1 MKKVVKFGGSSL
13 ASAEQFKKVGD
24 IIRADEGRRYV
35 VPSAPG
41 KRNSADT
48 KVTDM
53 LYDCYRTAVAGR
65 DFKKKLQNIKARY
78 QEIIDGLNLS
88 LDLSPEFEKIAEN
101 FAAAAGEDYA
111 ASRGEYLNGIVMANY
126 LGYTYIDSAEVI
138 CFDENGNFLA
148 DKTDEVLSKAKIEH
162 DTGHITADVL
172 QTKDV
177 NGNVFHEWYN
187 QDILEPYF
195 PKDICSHI
203 DEENLKYGYPLYA
216 SQSMW
221 YYNTKAFPDGQPIHS
236 WWEIIEKNEDG
247 TQKYRLFT
255 KEIGQESAYLSL
267 FASFINN
274 ADEMAQSY
282 KDTYG
287 KVLEYTY
294 DASDFNFEVP
304 EKNAGVEYLWRFS
317 QAEMTFIGDGDELVL
332 AVHNSTA
339 DEPALCLASAGKIG
353 NRDESG
359 YNIAW
364 CLNLEPYTAL
374 LNLESLFIAKGTN
387 SPAGAR
393 LFVRYI
399 TGGADG
405 QSEGMKPFKKEG
417 NWPVRDDVEDKKNPA
432 KLSELGARAND
443 LSAIYYI
450 YPDVQDM
457 WTYWLSKNPKMK

>member
-1 MKKVVKFGGSSL
+1 MKMKKFFALLLSLSMVLSL
-13 ASAEQFKKVGD
+13 AACGSKGNSNDSQTDGETASDLHLGYDLNTGENHYGPYYDKWSDKTDEELFEEALKEDTTINVYATSSKMMKVE
-24 IIRADEGRRYV
+24 EGFEAAY
-35 VPSAPG
+35 PG
-41 KRNSADT
+41 
-48 KVTDM
+48 
-53 LYDCYRTAVAGR
+53 
-65 DFKKKLQNIKARY
+65 
-78 QEIIDGLNLS
+78 
-88 LDLSPEFEKIAEN
+88 LDLVVS
-101 FAAAAGEDYA
+101 D
-111 ASRGEYLNGIVMANY
+111 L
-126 LGYTYIDSAEVI
+126 
-138 CFDENGNFLA
+138 
-148 DKTDEVLSKAKIEH
+148 KTDEVLSKAKIEH
-162 DTGHITADVL
+162 DTGNITADVL

-187 QDILEPYF
+187 QDILEPYY

-203 DEENLKYGYPLYA
+203 DEGYLKYGYPLYA

-287 KVLEYTY
+287 KDLEYTY
-294 DASDFNFEVP
+294 DASSFDFEVP
-304 EKNAGVEYLWRFS
+304 ENNAGVEYLWRFS
-317 QAEMTFIGDGDELVL
+317 QAKMTFISDGDELVL

-339 DEPALCLASAGKIG
+339 EDPALCLASAGKIG

-359 YNIAW
+359 YDIAW

-374 LNLESLFIAKGTN
+374 LNLECLFIAKGTN

-393 LFVRYI
+393 LFIRYV

-405 QSEGMKPFKKEG
+405 KSEGMKPFKKEG

-432 KLSELGARAND
+432 QLTELGARAND
-443 LSAIYYI
+443 LSAIYDI
-450 YPDVQDM
+450 YLDVQEM
-457 WTYWLSKNPKMK
+457 WTYWLSQNLKMK

>member
-1 MKKVVKFGGSSL
+1 MKMKKFFALLLSLSMVLSL
-13 ASAEQFKKVGD
+13 AACGSKGNSNDSQTDGETASDLHLGYDINTGENHYGPYYDEWSDKTDEELYEEALKEDTTINVYATSSKMLKVE
-24 IIRADEGRRYV
+24 EGFEAAY
-35 VPSAPG
+35 PG
-41 KRNSADT
+41 
-48 KVTDM
+48 
-53 LYDCYRTAVAGR
+53 
-65 DFKKKLQNIKARY
+65 
-78 QEIIDGLNLS
+78 
-88 LDLSPEFEKIAEN
+88 LDL
-101 FAAAAGEDYA
+101 
-111 ASRGEYLNGIVMANY
+111 
-126 LGYTYIDSAEVI
+126 VI
-138 CFDENGNFLA
+138 SDL
-148 DKTDEVLSKAKIEH
+148 KTDEVLSKAKIEH
-162 DTGHITADVL
+162 DTGNITADVL

-187 QDILEPYF
+187 QDILEPYY

-203 DEENLKYGYPLYA
+203 DEGNLKYGYPLYA

-287 KVLEYTY
+287 KDLEYTY
-294 DASDFNFEVP
+294 DASSFDFDVP
-304 EKNAGVEYLWRFS
+304 ENNAGVEYLWRFS
-317 QAEMTFIGDGDELVL
+317 QAKMTFIGDGDELVL

-339 DEPALCLASAGKIG
+339 EDPALCLASAGKIG

-359 YNIAW
+359 YDIAW

-374 LNLESLFIAKGTN
+374 LNLECLFIAKGTN

-393 LFVRYI
+393 LFIRYV

-405 QSEGMKPFKKEG
+405 KSEGMKPFKKEG
-417 NWPVRDDVEDKKNPA
+417 NWPIRDDVEDKKNPA
-432 KLSELGARAND
+432 KLTELGARAND
-443 LSAIYYI
+443 LSAIYDI
-450 YPDVQDM
+450 YLDVQEM
-457 WTYWLSKNPKMK
+457 WTYWLSQNLKMK

>member
-1 MKKVVKFGGSSL
+1 MKMKKFFALLLSLSMVLSL
-13 ASAEQFKKVGD
+13 AACGSKGNSNDSQTDGETASDLHLGYDINTGENHYGPYYDEWSDKTDEELFEEALKEDTTINVYATSSKMMKVE
-24 IIRADEGRRYV
+24 EGFEAAY
-35 VPSAPG
+35 PG
-41 KRNSADT
+41 
-48 KVTDM
+48 
-53 LYDCYRTAVAGR
+53 
-65 DFKKKLQNIKARY
+65 
-78 QEIIDGLNLS
+78 
-88 LDLSPEFEKIAEN
+88 LDLVVS
-101 FAAAAGEDYA
+101 D
-111 ASRGEYLNGIVMANY
+111 L
-126 LGYTYIDSAEVI
+126 
-138 CFDENGNFLA
+138 
-148 DKTDEVLSKAKIEH
+148 KTDEVLSKAKIEH
-162 DTGHITADVL
+162 DTGNITADVL

-203 DEENLKYGYPLYA
+203 DEGYLKYGYPLYA

-287 KVLEYTY
+287 KDLEYTY
-294 DASDFNFEVP
+294 DASSFDFEVP
-304 EKNAGVEYLWRFS
+304 ENNAGVEYLWRFS
-317 QAEMTFIGDGDELVL
+317 QAKMTFISDGDELVL

-339 DEPALCLASAGKIG
+339 EDPALCLASAGKIG

-359 YNIAW
+359 YDIAW

-374 LNLESLFIAKGTN
+374 LNLECLFIAKGTN

-393 LFVRYI
+393 LFIRYV

-405 QSEGMKPFKKEG
+405 KSEGMKPFKKEG
-417 NWPVRDDVEDKKNPA
+417 NWPIRDDVEDKKNPA
-432 KLSELGARAND
+432 ELTELGARAND
-443 LSAIYYI
+443 LSAIYDI
-450 YPDVQDM
+450 YLDVQEM
-457 WTYWLSKNPKMK
+457 WTYWLSQNLKMK

>member
-1 MKKVVKFGGSSL
+1 MKMKKFFALLLSLSMVLSL
-13 ASAEQFKKVGD
+13 AACGSKGNSNDSQTDGETASDLHLGYDINTGENHYGPYYDEWSDKTDEELYEEALKEDTTINVYATSSKMMKVE
-24 IIRADEGRRYV
+24 EGFEAAY
-35 VPSAPG
+35 PG
-41 KRNSADT
+41 
-48 KVTDM
+48 
-53 LYDCYRTAVAGR
+53 
-65 DFKKKLQNIKARY
+65 
-78 QEIIDGLNLS
+78 
-88 LDLSPEFEKIAEN
+88 LDLVVS
-101 FAAAAGEDYA
+101 D
-111 ASRGEYLNGIVMANY
+111 L
-126 LGYTYIDSAEVI
+126 
-138 CFDENGNFLA
+138 
-148 DKTDEVLSKAKIEH
+148 KTDEVLSKAKIEH
-162 DTGHITADVL
+162 DTGNITADVL

-187 QDILEPYF
+187 QDILEPYY

-203 DEENLKYGYPLYA
+203 DEGYLKYGYPLYA

-221 YYNTKAFPDGQPIHS
+221 YYNTKAFPDGQPIHR

-287 KVLEYTY
+287 KDLEYTY
-294 DASDFNFEVP
+294 DASSFDFEVP
-304 EKNAGVEYLWRFS
+304 ENNAGVEYLWRFS
-317 QAEMTFIGDGDELVL
+317 QAKMTFISDGDELVL

-339 DEPALCLASAGKIG
+339 EDPALCLASAGKIG

-359 YNIAW
+359 YDIAW

-374 LNLESLFIAKGTN
+374 LNLECLFIAKGTN

-393 LFVRYI
+393 LFIRYV

-405 QSEGMKPFKKEG
+405 KSEGMKPFKKEG
-417 NWPVRDDVEDKKNPA
+417 NWPIRDDVEDKKNPA
-432 KLSELGARAND
+432 ELTELGARAND
-443 LSAIYYI
+443 LSAIYDI
-450 YPDVQDM
+450 YLDVQEM
-457 WTYWLSKNPKMK
+457 WTYWLSQNLKMK

>member
-1 MKKVVKFGGSSL
+1 MKMKKFFALLLSLSMVLSL
-13 ASAEQFKKVGD
+13 AACGSKGNSNDSQTDGETASDLHLGYDINTGENHYGPYYDEWSDKTDEELFEEALKEDTTINVYATSSKMMKVE
-24 IIRADEGRRYV
+24 EGFEAAY
-35 VPSAPG
+35 PG
-41 KRNSADT
+41 
-48 KVTDM
+48 
-53 LYDCYRTAVAGR
+53 
-65 DFKKKLQNIKARY
+65 
-78 QEIIDGLNLS
+78 
-88 LDLSPEFEKIAEN
+88 LDLVVS
-101 FAAAAGEDYA
+101 D
-111 ASRGEYLNGIVMANY
+111 L
-126 LGYTYIDSAEVI
+126 
-138 CFDENGNFLA
+138 
-148 DKTDEVLSKAKIEH
+148 KTDEVLSKAKIEH
-162 DTGHITADVL
+162 DTGNITADVL

-187 QDILEPYF
+187 QDILEPYY

-203 DEENLKYGYPLYA
+203 DEGYLKYGYPLYA

-287 KVLEYTY
+287 KDLEYTY
-294 DASDFNFEVP
+294 DASSFDFEVP
-304 EKNAGVEYLWRFS
+304 ENNAGVEYLWRFS
-317 QAEMTFIGDGDELVL
+317 QAKMTFISDGDELVL

-339 DEPALCLASAGKIG
+339 EDPALCLASAGKIG

-359 YNIAW
+359 YDIAW

-374 LNLESLFIAKGTN
+374 LNLECLFIAKGTN

-393 LFVRYI
+393 LFIRYV

-405 QSEGMKPFKKEG
+405 KSEGMKPFKKEG
-417 NWPVRDDVEDKKNPA
+417 NWPIRDDVEDKKNPA
-432 KLSELGARAND
+432 ELTELGARAND
-443 LSAIYYI
+443 LSAIYDI
-450 YPDVQDM
+450 YLDVQEM
-457 WTYWLSKNPKMK
+457 WTYWLSQNRKMK

>member
-1 MKKVVKFGGSSL
+1 MKMKKFFALLLSLSMVLSL
-13 ASAEQFKKVGD
+13 AACGSKGNSNDSQTDGETASDLHLGYDINTGENHYGPYYDEWSDKTDEELFEEALKEDTTINVYATSSKMMKVE
-24 IIRADEGRRYV
+24 EGFEAAY
-35 VPSAPG
+35 SG
-41 KRNSADT
+41 
-48 KVTDM
+48 
-53 LYDCYRTAVAGR
+53 
-65 DFKKKLQNIKARY
+65 
-78 QEIIDGLNLS
+78 
-88 LDLSPEFEKIAEN
+88 LDLVVS
-101 FAAAAGEDYA
+101 D
-111 ASRGEYLNGIVMANY
+111 L
-126 LGYTYIDSAEVI
+126 
-138 CFDENGNFLA
+138 
-148 DKTDEVLSKAKIEH
+148 KTDEVLSKAKIEH
-162 DTGHITADVL
+162 DTGNITADVL

-187 QDILEPYF
+187 QDILEPYY

-203 DEENLKYGYPLYA
+203 DEGYLKYGYPLYA

-287 KVLEYTY
+287 KDLEYTY
-294 DASDFNFEVP
+294 DASSFDFEVP
-304 EKNAGVEYLWRFS
+304 ENNAGVEYLWRFS
-317 QAEMTFIGDGDELVL
+317 QAKMTFISDGDELVL

-339 DEPALCLASAGKIG
+339 EDPALCLASAGKIG

-359 YNIAW
+359 YDIAW

-374 LNLESLFIAKGTN
+374 LNLECLFIAKGTN

-393 LFVRYI
+393 LFVRYV

-417 NWPVRDDVEDKKNPA
+417 NWPIRDDVEDKKNPA
-432 KLSELGARAND
+432 ELTELGARAND
-443 LSAIYYI
+443 LSAIYDI
-450 YPDVQDM
+450 YLDVQEM
-457 WTYWLSKNPKMK
+457 WTYWLSQNLKMK

>member
-1 MKKVVKFGGSSL
+1 MKMKKFFALLLSLSMVLSL
-13 ASAEQFKKVGD
+13 AACGSKGNSNDSQTDGETASDLHLGYDINTGENHYGPYYDEWSDKTDEELFEEALKEDTTINVYATSSKMMKVE
-24 IIRADEGRRYV
+24 EGFEAAY
-35 VPSAPG
+35 PG
-41 KRNSADT
+41 
-48 KVTDM
+48 
-53 LYDCYRTAVAGR
+53 
-65 DFKKKLQNIKARY
+65 
-78 QEIIDGLNLS
+78 
-88 LDLSPEFEKIAEN
+88 LDLVVS
-101 FAAAAGEDYA
+101 D
-111 ASRGEYLNGIVMANY
+111 L
-126 LGYTYIDSAEVI
+126 
-138 CFDENGNFLA
+138 
-148 DKTDEVLSKAKIEH
+148 KTDEVLSKAKIEH
-162 DTGHITADVL
+162 DTGNITADVL

-187 QDILEPYF
+187 QDILEPYY

-203 DEENLKYGYPLYA
+203 DEGYLKYGYPLYA

-287 KVLEYTY
+287 KDLEYTY
-294 DASDFNFEVP
+294 DASSFDFEVP
-304 EKNAGVEYLWRFS
+304 ENNAGVEYLWRFS
-317 QAEMTFIGDGDELVL
+317 QAKMTFISDGDELVL

-339 DEPALCLASAGKIG
+339 EDPALCLASAGKIG

-359 YNIAW
+359 YDIAW

-374 LNLESLFIAKGTN
+374 LNLECLFIAKGTN

-393 LFVRYI
+393 LFIRYV

-417 NWPVRDDVEDKKNPA
+417 NWPIRDDVEDKKNPA
-432 KLSELGARAND
+432 KLTELGARAND
-443 LSAIYYI
+443 LSAIYDI
-450 YPDVQDM
+450 YLDVQEM
-457 WTYWLSKNPKMK
+457 WTYWLSQNLKMK

>member
-1 MKKVVKFGGSSL
+1 MKMKKFFALLLSLSMVLSL
-13 ASAEQFKKVGD
+13 AACGSKGNSNDSQTDGETASDLHLGYDINTGENHYGPYYDEWSDKTDEELFEEALKEDTTINVYATSSKMMKVE
-24 IIRADEGRRYV
+24 EGFEAAY
-35 VPSAPG
+35 PG
-41 KRNSADT
+41 
-48 KVTDM
+48 
-53 LYDCYRTAVAGR
+53 
-65 DFKKKLQNIKARY
+65 
-78 QEIIDGLNLS
+78 
-88 LDLSPEFEKIAEN
+88 LDLVVS
-101 FAAAAGEDYA
+101 D
-111 ASRGEYLNGIVMANY
+111 L
-126 LGYTYIDSAEVI
+126 
-138 CFDENGNFLA
+138 
-148 DKTDEVLSKAKIEH
+148 KTDEVLSKAKIEH
-162 DTGHITADVL
+162 DTGNITADVL

-187 QDILEPYF
+187 QDILEPYY

-203 DEENLKYGYPLYA
+203 DEGYLKYGYPLYA

-287 KVLEYTY
+287 KDLEYTY
-294 DASDFNFEVP
+294 DASSFDFEVP
-304 EKNAGVEYLWRFS
+304 ENNAGVEYLWRFS
-317 QAEMTFIGDGDELVL
+317 QAKMTFISDGDELVL

-339 DEPALCLASAGKIG
+339 EDPALCLASAGKIG

-359 YNIAW
+359 YDIAW

-374 LNLESLFIAKGTN
+374 LNLECLFIAKGTN

-393 LFVRYI
+393 LFIRYV

-405 QSEGMKPFKKEG
+405 KSEGMKPFKKEG

-443 LSAIYYI
+443 LSAIYAI

>member
-1 MKKVVKFGGSSL
+1 MKMKKFFALLLSLSMVLSL
-13 ASAEQFKKVGD
+13 AACGSKGNSNDSQTDGETASDLHLGYDINTGENHYGPYYDEWSDKTDEELFEEALKEDTTINVYATSSKMMKVE
-24 IIRADEGRRYV
+24 EGFEAAY
-35 VPSAPG
+35 PG
-41 KRNSADT
+41 
-48 KVTDM
+48 
-53 LYDCYRTAVAGR
+53 
-65 DFKKKLQNIKARY
+65 
-78 QEIIDGLNLS
+78 
-88 LDLSPEFEKIAEN
+88 LDLVVS
-101 FAAAAGEDYA
+101 D
-111 ASRGEYLNGIVMANY
+111 L
-126 LGYTYIDSAEVI
+126 
-138 CFDENGNFLA
+138 
-148 DKTDEVLSKAKIEH
+148 KTDEVLSKAKIEH
-162 DTGHITADVL
+162 DTGNITADVL
-172 QTKDV
+172 HTKDV

-187 QDILEPYF
+187 QDILEPYY

-203 DEENLKYGYPLYA
+203 DEGYLKYGYPLYA

-236 WWEIIEKNEDG
+236 WWEIIEKKDDG
-247 TQKYRLFT
+247 TQKYHLFT

-287 KVLEYTY
+287 KDLEYTY

-304 EKNAGVEYLWRFS
+304 ENNAGVEYLWRFS
-317 QAEMTFIGDGDELVL
+317 QAKMTFISDGDELVL

-339 DEPALCLASAGKIG
+339 EDPALCLASAGKIG

-359 YNIAW
+359 YDIAW

-374 LNLESLFIAKGTN
+374 LNLECLFIAKGTN

-393 LFVRYI
+393 LFIRYV

-405 QSEGMKPFKKEG
+405 KSEGMKPFKKEG

-432 KLSELGARAND
+432 QLTELGARAND
-443 LSAIYYI
+443 LSAIYDI
-450 YPDVQDM
+450 YLDVQEM
-457 WTYWLSKNPKMK
+457 WTYWLSQNLKMK

>member
-1 MKKVVKFGGSSL
+1 MKMKKFFALLLSLSMVLSL
-13 ASAEQFKKVGD
+13 AACGSKGNSNDSQTDGETASDLHLGYDINTGENHYGPYYDEWSDKTDEELYEEALKEDTTINVYATSSKMMKVE
-24 IIRADEGRRYV
+24 EGFEAAY
-35 VPSAPG
+35 PG
-41 KRNSADT
+41 
-48 KVTDM
+48 
-53 LYDCYRTAVAGR
+53 
-65 DFKKKLQNIKARY
+65 
-78 QEIIDGLNLS
+78 
-88 LDLSPEFEKIAEN
+88 LDLVVS
-101 FAAAAGEDYA
+101 D
-111 ASRGEYLNGIVMANY
+111 L
-126 LGYTYIDSAEVI
+126 
-138 CFDENGNFLA
+138 
-148 DKTDEVLSKAKIEH
+148 KTDEVLSKAKIEH
-162 DTGHITADVL
+162 DTGNITADVL

-187 QDILEPYF
+187 QDILEPYY

-203 DEENLKYGYPLYA
+203 DEGYLKYGYPLYA

-287 KVLEYTY
+287 KDLEYTY
-294 DASDFNFEVP
+294 DASSFDFDVP
-304 EKNAGVEYLWRFS
+304 ENNAGVEYLWRFS
-317 QAEMTFIGDGDELVL
+317 QAKMTFIGDGDELVL

-339 DEPALCLASAGKIG
+339 EDPALCLASAGKIG

-359 YNIAW
+359 YDIAW

-374 LNLESLFIAKGTN
+374 LNLECLFIAKGTN

-393 LFVRYI
+393 LFIRYV

-405 QSEGMKPFKKEG
+405 KSEGMKPFKKEG
-417 NWPVRDDVEDKKNPA
+417 NWPIRDDVEDKKNPA
-432 KLSELGARAND
+432 ELTELGARAND
-443 LSAIYYI
+443 LSAIYDI
-450 YPDVQDM
+450 YLDVQEM
-457 WTYWLSKNPKMK
+457 WTYWLSQNLKMK

>member
-1 MKKVVKFGGSSL
+1 MKMKKFFALLLSLSMVLSL
-13 ASAEQFKKVGD
+13 AACGSKGNSNDSQTDGETASDLHLGYDINTGENHYGPYYDEWSDKTDEELFEEALKEDTTINVYATSSKMMKVE
-24 IIRADEGRRYV
+24 EGFEAAY
-35 VPSAPG
+35 PG
-41 KRNSADT
+41 
-48 KVTDM
+48 
-53 LYDCYRTAVAGR
+53 
-65 DFKKKLQNIKARY
+65 
-78 QEIIDGLNLS
+78 
-88 LDLSPEFEKIAEN
+88 LDLVVS
-101 FAAAAGEDYA
+101 D
-111 ASRGEYLNGIVMANY
+111 L
-126 LGYTYIDSAEVI
+126 
-138 CFDENGNFLA
+138 
-148 DKTDEVLSKAKIEH
+148 KTDEVLSKAKIEH
-162 DTGHITADVL
+162 DTGNITADVL

-187 QDILEPYF
+187 QDILEPYY

-203 DEENLKYGYPLYA
+203 DEGYLKYGYPLYA
-216 SQSMW
+216 SHSMW

-287 KVLEYTY
+287 KDLEYTY
-294 DASDFNFEVP
+294 DASSFDFEVP
-304 EKNAGVEYLWRFS
+304 ENNAGVEYLWRFS
-317 QAEMTFIGDGDELVL
+317 QAKMTFISDGDELVL

-339 DEPALCLASAGKIG
+339 EDPALCLASAGKIG

-359 YNIAW
+359 YDIAW

-374 LNLESLFIAKGTN
+374 LNLECLFIAKGTN

-393 LFVRYI
+393 LFIRYV

-405 QSEGMKPFKKEG
+405 KSEGMKPFKKEG
-417 NWPVRDDVEDKKNPA
+417 NWPIRDDVEDKKNPA
-432 KLSELGARAND
+432 ELTELGTRAND
-443 LSAIYYI
+443 LSAIYDI
-450 YPDVQDM
+450 YLDVQEM
-457 WTYWLSKNPKMK
+457 WTYWLSQNLKMK

>member
-1 MKKVVKFGGSSL
+1 MKMKKFFALLLSLSMVLSL
-13 ASAEQFKKVGD
+13 AACGSKGNSNDSQTDGETASDLHLGYDINTGENHYGPYYDEWSDKTDEELFEEALKEDTTINVYATSSKMMKVE
-24 IIRADEGRRYV
+24 EGFEAAY
-35 VPSAPG
+35 PG
-41 KRNSADT
+41 
-48 KVTDM
+48 
-53 LYDCYRTAVAGR
+53 
-65 DFKKKLQNIKARY
+65 
-78 QEIIDGLNLS
+78 
-88 LDLSPEFEKIAEN
+88 LDLVVS
-101 FAAAAGEDYA
+101 D
-111 ASRGEYLNGIVMANY
+111 L
-126 LGYTYIDSAEVI
+126 
-138 CFDENGNFLA
+138 
-148 DKTDEVLSKAKIEH
+148 KTDEVLSKAKIEH
-162 DTGHITADVL
+162 DTGNITADVL

-187 QDILEPYF
+187 QDILEPYY

-203 DEENLKYGYPLYA
+203 DEGYLKYGYPLYA

-287 KVLEYTY
+287 KDLEYTY
-294 DASDFNFEVP
+294 DASSFDFEVP
-304 EKNAGVEYLWRFS
+304 ENNAGVEYLWRFS
-317 QAEMTFIGDGDELVL
+317 QAKMTFISDGDELVL

-339 DEPALCLASAGKIG
+339 EDPALCLASAGKIG
-353 NRDESG
+353 NRDKSG
-359 YNIAW
+359 YDIAW

-374 LNLESLFIAKGTN
+374 LNLECLFIAKGTN

-393 LFVRYI
+393 LFIRYV

-405 QSEGMKPFKKEG
+405 KSEGMKPFKKEG
-417 NWPVRDDVEDKKNPA
+417 NWPIRDDVEDKKNPA
-432 KLSELGARAND
+432 ELTELGARAND
-443 LSAIYYI
+443 LSAIYDI
-450 YPDVQDM
+450 YLDVQEM
-457 WTYWLSKNPKMK
+457 WTYWLSQNLKMK

>member
-1 MKKVVKFGGSSL
+1 MKMKKFFALLLSLSMVLSL
-13 ASAEQFKKVGD
+13 AACGSKGNSNDSQTDGETASDLHLGYDINTGENHYGPYYDEWSDKTDEELFEEALKEDTTINVYATSSKMMKVE
-24 IIRADEGRRYV
+24 EGFEAAY
-35 VPSAPG
+35 PG
-41 KRNSADT
+41 
-48 KVTDM
+48 
-53 LYDCYRTAVAGR
+53 
-65 DFKKKLQNIKARY
+65 
-78 QEIIDGLNLS
+78 
-88 LDLSPEFEKIAEN
+88 LDLVVS
-101 FAAAAGEDYA
+101 D
-111 ASRGEYLNGIVMANY
+111 L
-126 LGYTYIDSAEVI
+126 
-138 CFDENGNFLA
+138 
-148 DKTDEVLSKAKIEH
+148 KTDEVLSKAKIEH
-162 DTGHITADVL
+162 DTGNITADVL

-187 QDILEPYF
+187 QDILEPYY

-203 DEENLKYGYPLYA
+203 DEGYLKYGYPLYA

-282 KDTYG
+282 KDPYG
-287 KVLEYTY
+287 KDLEYTY
-294 DASDFNFEVP
+294 DASSFDFEVP
-304 EKNAGVEYLWRFS
+304 ENNAGVEYLWRFS
-317 QAEMTFIGDGDELVL
+317 QAKMTFISDGDELVL

-339 DEPALCLASAGKIG
+339 EDPALCLASAGKIG

-359 YNIAW
+359 YDIAW

-374 LNLESLFIAKGTN
+374 LNLECLFIAKGTN

-393 LFVRYI
+393 LFIRYV

-405 QSEGMKPFKKEG
+405 KSEGMKPFKKEG

-432 KLSELGARAND
+432 QLTELGARAND
-443 LSAIYYI
+443 LSAIYDI
-450 YPDVQDM
+450 YLDVQEM
-457 WTYWLSKNPKMK
+457 WTYWLSQNLKMK

>member
-1 MKKVVKFGGSSL
+1 MKMKKFFALLLSLSMVLSL
-13 ASAEQFKKVGD
+13 AACGSKGNSNDSQTDGETASDLHLGYDINTGENHYGPYYDEWSDRTDEELFEEALKEDTTINVYATSSKMMKVE
-24 IIRADEGRRYV
+24 EGFEAAY
-35 VPSAPG
+35 PG
-41 KRNSADT
+41 
-48 KVTDM
+48 
-53 LYDCYRTAVAGR
+53 
-65 DFKKKLQNIKARY
+65 
-78 QEIIDGLNLS
+78 
-88 LDLSPEFEKIAEN
+88 LDLVVS
-101 FAAAAGEDYA
+101 D
-111 ASRGEYLNGIVMANY
+111 L
-126 LGYTYIDSAEVI
+126 
-138 CFDENGNFLA
+138 
-148 DKTDEVLSKAKIEH
+148 KTDEVLSKAKIEH
-162 DTGHITADVL
+162 DTGNITADVL

-187 QDILEPYF
+187 QDILEPYY

-203 DEENLKYGYPLYA
+203 DEGYLKYGYPLYA

-287 KVLEYTY
+287 KDLEYTY
-294 DASDFNFEVP
+294 DASSFDFEVP
-304 EKNAGVEYLWRFS
+304 ENNAGVEYLWRFS
-317 QAEMTFIGDGDELVL
+317 QAKMTFISDGDELVL

-339 DEPALCLASAGKIG
+339 EDPALCLASAGKIG

-359 YNIAW
+359 YDIAW

-374 LNLESLFIAKGTN
+374 LNLECLFIAKGTN

-393 LFVRYI
+393 LFIRYV

-405 QSEGMKPFKKEG
+405 KSEGMKPFKKEG

-432 KLSELGARAND
+432 QLTELGARAND
-443 LSAIYYI
+443 LSAIYDI
-450 YPDVQDM
+450 YLDVQEM
-457 WTYWLSKNPKMK
+457 WTYWLSQNLKMK

>member
-1 MKKVVKFGGSSL
+1 MKMKKFFALLLSLSMVLSL
-13 ASAEQFKKVGD
+13 AACGSKGNSNDSQTDGETASDLHLGYDLNTGENHYGPYYDEWSDKTDEELFEEALKEDTTINVYATSSKMMKVE
-24 IIRADEGRRYV
+24 EGFEAAY
-35 VPSAPG
+35 PG
-41 KRNSADT
+41 
-48 KVTDM
+48 
-53 LYDCYRTAVAGR
+53 
-65 DFKKKLQNIKARY
+65 
-78 QEIIDGLNLS
+78 
-88 LDLSPEFEKIAEN
+88 LDLVVS
-101 FAAAAGEDYA
+101 D
-111 ASRGEYLNGIVMANY
+111 L
-126 LGYTYIDSAEVI
+126 
-138 CFDENGNFLA
+138 
-148 DKTDEVLSKAKIEH
+148 KTDEVLSKAKIEH
-162 DTGHITADVL
+162 DTGNITADVL

-187 QDILEPYF
+187 QDILEPYY

-203 DEENLKYGYPLYA
+203 DEGYLKYGYPLYA

-287 KVLEYTY
+287 KDLEYTY
-294 DASDFNFEVP
+294 DASSFDFEVP
-304 EKNAGVEYLWRFS
+304 ENNAGVEYLWRFS
-317 QAEMTFIGDGDELVL
+317 QAKMTFISDGDELVL

-339 DEPALCLASAGKIG
+339 EDPALCLASAGKIG

-359 YNIAW
+359 YDIAW
-364 CLNLEPYTAL
+364 CLNLEHYTAL
-374 LNLESLFIAKGTN
+374 LNLECLFIAKGTN

-393 LFVRYI
+393 LFIRYV

-405 QSEGMKPFKKEG
+405 KSEGMKPFKKEG

-432 KLSELGARAND
+432 QLTELGARAND
-443 LSAIYYI
+443 LSAIYDI
-450 YPDVQDM
+450 YLDVQEM
-457 WTYWLSKNPKMK
+457 WTYWLSQNLKMK

>member
-1 MKKVVKFGGSSL
+1 MKMKKFFALLLSLSMVLSL
-13 ASAEQFKKVGD
+13 AACGSKGNSNDSQTDGETASDLHLGYDLNTGENHYGPYYDEWSDKTDEELFEEALKEDTTINVYATSSKMMKVE
-24 IIRADEGRRYV
+24 EGFEAAY
-35 VPSAPG
+35 PG
-41 KRNSADT
+41 
-48 KVTDM
+48 
-53 LYDCYRTAVAGR
+53 
-65 DFKKKLQNIKARY
+65 
-78 QEIIDGLNLS
+78 
-88 LDLSPEFEKIAEN
+88 LDLVVS
-101 FAAAAGEDYA
+101 D
-111 ASRGEYLNGIVMANY
+111 L
-126 LGYTYIDSAEVI
+126 
-138 CFDENGNFLA
+138 
-148 DKTDEVLSKAKIEH
+148 KTDEVLSKAKIEH
-162 DTGHITADVL
+162 DTGNITADVL

-187 QDILEPYF
+187 QDILEPYY

-203 DEENLKYGYPLYA
+203 DEGYLKYGYPLYA

-247 TQKYRLFT
+247 TQKYRLFN

-287 KVLEYTY
+287 KDLEYTY
-294 DASDFNFEVP
+294 DASSFDFEVP
-304 EKNAGVEYLWRFS
+304 ENNAGVEYLWRFS
-317 QAEMTFIGDGDELVL
+317 QAKMTFISDGDELVL

-339 DEPALCLASAGKIG
+339 EDPALCLASAGKIG

-359 YNIAW
+359 YDIAW

-374 LNLESLFIAKGTN
+374 LNLECLFIAKGTN

-393 LFVRYI
+393 LFIRYV

-405 QSEGMKPFKKEG
+405 KSEGMKPFKKEG

-432 KLSELGARAND
+432 QLTELGARAND
-443 LSAIYYI
+443 LSAIYDI
-450 YPDVQDM
+450 YLDVQEM
-457 WTYWLSKNPKMK
+457 WTYWLSQNLKMK

>member
-1 MKKVVKFGGSSL
+1 MKMKKFFALLLSLSMVLSL
-13 ASAEQFKKVGD
+13 AACGSKGNSNDSQTDGETASDLHLGYDLNTGENHYGPYYDEWSDKTDEELFEEALKEDTTINVYATSSKMMKVE
-24 IIRADEGRRYV
+24 EGFEAAY
-35 VPSAPG
+35 PG
-41 KRNSADT
+41 
-48 KVTDM
+48 
-53 LYDCYRTAVAGR
+53 
-65 DFKKKLQNIKARY
+65 
-78 QEIIDGLNLS
+78 
-88 LDLSPEFEKIAEN
+88 LDLVVS
-101 FAAAAGEDYA
+101 D
-111 ASRGEYLNGIVMANY
+111 L
-126 LGYTYIDSAEVI
+126 
-138 CFDENGNFLA
+138 
-148 DKTDEVLSKAKIEH
+148 KTDEVLSKAKIEH
-162 DTGHITADVL
+162 DTGNITADVL

-187 QDILEPYF
+187 QDILEPYY

-203 DEENLKYGYPLYA
+203 DEGYLKYGYPLYA

-287 KVLEYTY
+287 KDLEYTY
-294 DASDFNFEVP
+294 DASSFDFEVP
-304 EKNAGVEYLWRFS
+304 ENNAGVEYLWRFS
-317 QAEMTFIGDGDELVL
+317 QAKMTFISDGDELVL

-339 DEPALCLASAGKIG
+339 EDPALCLASAGKIG

-359 YNIAW
+359 YDIAW

-374 LNLESLFIAKGTN
+374 LNLECLFIAKGTN

-393 LFVRYI
+393 LFIRYV

-405 QSEGMKPFKKEG
+405 KSEGMKPFNKEG

-432 KLSELGARAND
+432 QLTELGARAND
-443 LSAIYYI
+443 LSAIYDI
-450 YPDVQDM
+450 YLDVQEM
-457 WTYWLSKNPKMK
+457 WTYWLSQNLKMK

>member
-1 MKKVVKFGGSSL
+1 MKMKKFFALLLSLSMVLSL
-13 ASAEQFKKVGD
+13 AACGSKGNSNDSQTDGETASDLHLGYDINTGENHYGPYYDEWSDKTDEELFEEALKEDTTINVYATSSKMMKVE
-24 IIRADEGRRYV
+24 EGFEAAY
-35 VPSAPG
+35 PG
-41 KRNSADT
+41 
-48 KVTDM
+48 
-53 LYDCYRTAVAGR
+53 
-65 DFKKKLQNIKARY
+65 
-78 QEIIDGLNLS
+78 
-88 LDLSPEFEKIAEN
+88 LDLVVS
-101 FAAAAGEDYA
+101 D
-111 ASRGEYLNGIVMANY
+111 L
-126 LGYTYIDSAEVI
+126 
-138 CFDENGNFLA
+138 
-148 DKTDEVLSKAKIEH
+148 KTDEVLSKAKIEH
-162 DTGHITADVL
+162 DTGNITADVL

-187 QDILEPYF
+187 QDILEPYY

-203 DEENLKYGYPLYA
+203 DEGYLKYGYPLYA

-287 KVLEYTY
+287 KDLEYTY
-294 DASDFNFEVP
+294 DASSFDFEVP
-304 EKNAGVEYLWRFS
+304 ENNAGVEYLWRFS
-317 QAEMTFIGDGDELVL
+317 QAKMTFISDGDELVL

-339 DEPALCLASAGKIG
+339 EDPALCLASAGKIG

-359 YNIAW
+359 YDIAW

-374 LNLESLFIAKGTN
+374 LNLECLFIAKGTN

-393 LFVRYI
+393 LFIRYV

-405 QSEGMKPFKKEG
+405 KSEGMKPFKKEG
-417 NWPVRDDVEDKKNPA
+417 NWPVRVEDKKNPA
-432 KLSELGARAND
+432 QLTELGARAND
-443 LSAIYYI
+443 LSAIYDI
-450 YPDVQDM
+450 YLDVQEM
-457 WTYWLSKNPKMK
+457 WTYWLSQNLKMK

>member
-1 MKKVVKFGGSSL
+1 MKMKKFFALLLSLSMVLSL
-13 ASAEQFKKVGD
+13 AACGSKGNSNDSQTDGETASDLHLGYDLNTGENHYGPYYDEWSDKTDEELFEEALKEDTTINVYATSSKMMKVE
-24 IIRADEGRRYV
+24 EGFEAAY
-35 VPSAPG
+35 PG
-41 KRNSADT
+41 
-48 KVTDM
+48 
-53 LYDCYRTAVAGR
+53 
-65 DFKKKLQNIKARY
+65 
-78 QEIIDGLNLS
+78 
-88 LDLSPEFEKIAEN
+88 LDLVVS
-101 FAAAAGEDYA
+101 D
-111 ASRGEYLNGIVMANY
+111 L
-126 LGYTYIDSAEVI
+126 
-138 CFDENGNFLA
+138 
-148 DKTDEVLSKAKIEH
+148 KTDEVLSKAKIEH
-162 DTGHITADVL
+162 DTGNITADVL

-187 QDILEPYF
+187 QDILEPYY

-203 DEENLKYGYPLYA
+203 DEGYLKYGYPLYA

-287 KVLEYTY
+287 KDLEYTY
-294 DASDFNFEVP
+294 DASSFDFEVP
-304 EKNAGVEYLWRFS
+304 ENNAGVEYLWRFS
-317 QAEMTFIGDGDELVL
+317 QAEMTFISDGDELVL

-339 DEPALCLASAGKIG
+339 EDPALCLASAGKIG

-359 YNIAW
+359 YDIAW

-374 LNLESLFIAKGTN
+374 LNLECLFIAKGTN

-393 LFVRYI
+393 LFIRYV

-405 QSEGMKPFKKEG
+405 KSEGMKPFKKEG

-432 KLSELGARAND
+432 QLTELGARAND
-443 LSAIYYI
+443 LSAIYDI
-450 YPDVQDM
+450 YLDVQEM
-457 WTYWLSKNPKMK
+457 WTYWLSQNLKMK

>member
-1 MKKVVKFGGSSL
+1 MKMKKFFALLLSLSMVLSL
-13 ASAEQFKKVGD
+13 AACGSKGNSNDSQTDGETASDLHLGYDINTGENHYGPYYDEWSDKTDEELYEEALKEDTTINVYATSSKMMKVE
-24 IIRADEGRRYV
+24 EGFEAAY
-35 VPSAPG
+35 SG
-41 KRNSADT
+41 
-48 KVTDM
+48 
-53 LYDCYRTAVAGR
+53 
-65 DFKKKLQNIKARY
+65 
-78 QEIIDGLNLS
+78 
-88 LDLSPEFEKIAEN
+88 LDLVVS
-101 FAAAAGEDYA
+101 D
-111 ASRGEYLNGIVMANY
+111 L
-126 LGYTYIDSAEVI
+126 
-138 CFDENGNFLA
+138 
-148 DKTDEVLSKAKIEH
+148 KTDEVLSKAKIEH
-162 DTGHITADVL
+162 DTGNITADVL

-187 QDILEPYF
+187 QDILEPYY

-203 DEENLKYGYPLYA
+203 DEGNLKYGYPLYA

-287 KVLEYTY
+287 KDLEYTY
-294 DASDFNFEVP
+294 DASSFDFDVP
-304 EKNAGVEYLWRFS
+304 ENNAGVEYLWRFT
-317 QAEMTFIGDGDELVL
+317 QAEMTFISDGDELVL

-339 DEPALCLASAGKIG
+339 EDPALCLASAGKIG

-359 YNIAW
+359 YDIAW

-374 LNLESLFIAKGTN
+374 LNLECLFIAKGTN

-393 LFVRYI
+393 LFIRYV

-405 QSEGMKPFKKEG
+405 KSEGMKPFKKEG
-417 NWPVRDDVEDKKNPA
+417 NWPIRDDVEDKKNPA
-432 KLSELGARAND
+432 KLTELGARAND
-443 LSAIYYI
+443 LSAIYDI
-450 YPDVQDM
+450 YLDVQEM
-457 WTYWLSKNPKMK
+457 WTYWLSQNLKMK

>member
-1 MKKVVKFGGSSL
+1 MKMKKFFALLLSLSIVLSL
-13 ASAEQFKKVGD
+13 AACGSKGNSNDSQTDGETASDLHLGYDINTGENHYGPYYDEWSDKTDEELFEEALKEDTTINVYATSSKMMKVE
-24 IIRADEGRRYV
+24 EGFEAAY
-35 VPSAPG
+35 PG
-41 KRNSADT
+41 
-48 KVTDM
+48 
-53 LYDCYRTAVAGR
+53 
-65 DFKKKLQNIKARY
+65 
-78 QEIIDGLNLS
+78 
-88 LDLSPEFEKIAEN
+88 LDLVVS
-101 FAAAAGEDYA
+101 D
-111 ASRGEYLNGIVMANY
+111 L
-126 LGYTYIDSAEVI
+126 
-138 CFDENGNFLA
+138 
-148 DKTDEVLSKAKIEH
+148 KTDEVLSKAKIEH
-162 DTGHITADVL
+162 DTGNITADVL

-187 QDILEPYF
+187 QDILEPYY

-203 DEENLKYGYPLYA
+203 DEGYLKYGYPLYA

-287 KVLEYTY
+287 KDLEYTY
-294 DASDFNFEVP
+294 DASSFDFEVP
-304 EKNAGVEYLWRFS
+304 ENNAGVEYLWRFS
-317 QAEMTFIGDGDELVL
+317 QAKMTFISDGDELVL

-339 DEPALCLASAGKIG
+339 EDPALCLASAGKIG

-359 YNIAW
+359 YDIAW

-374 LNLESLFIAKGTN
+374 LNLECLFIAKGTN

-393 LFVRYI
+393 LFIRYV

-405 QSEGMKPFKKEG
+405 KSEGMKPFKKEG
-417 NWPVRDDVEDKKNPA
+417 NWPIRDDVEDKKNPA
-432 KLSELGARAND
+432 ELTELGARAND
-443 LSAIYYI
+443 LSAIYDI
-450 YPDVQDM
+450 YLDVQEM
-457 WTYWLSKNPKMK
+457 WTYWLSQNLKMK

>member
-1 MKKVVKFGGSSL
+1 MKMKKFFALLLSLSMVLSL
-13 ASAEQFKKVGD
+13 AACGSKGNSNDSQTDGETASDLHLGYDINTGENHYGPYYDEWSDKTDEELFEEALKEDTTINVYATSSKMMKVE
-24 IIRADEGRRYV
+24 EGFEAAY
-35 VPSAPG
+35 PG
-41 KRNSADT
+41 
-48 KVTDM
+48 
-53 LYDCYRTAVAGR
+53 
-65 DFKKKLQNIKARY
+65 
-78 QEIIDGLNLS
+78 
-88 LDLSPEFEKIAEN
+88 LDLVVS
-101 FAAAAGEDYA
+101 D
-111 ASRGEYLNGIVMANY
+111 L
-126 LGYTYIDSAEVI
+126 
-138 CFDENGNFLA
+138 
-148 DKTDEVLSKAKIEH
+148 KTDEVLSKAKIEH
-162 DTGHITADVL
+162 DTGNITADVL

-187 QDILEPYF
+187 QDILEPYY

-203 DEENLKYGYPLYA
+203 DEGYLKYGYPLYA

-287 KVLEYTY
+287 KDLEYTY
-294 DASDFNFEVP
+294 DASSFDFEVP
-304 EKNAGVEYLWRFS
+304 ENNAGVEYLWRFS
-317 QAEMTFIGDGDELVL
+317 QAKMTFISDGDELVL

-339 DEPALCLASAGKIG
+339 EDPALCLASAGKIG

-359 YNIAW
+359 YDIAW

-374 LNLESLFIAKGTN
+374 LNLECLFIAKGTN

-393 LFVRYI
+393 LFIRYV

-405 QSEGMKPFKKEG
+405 KSEGMKPFKKEG

-432 KLSELGARAND
+432 QLSELGARAND
-443 LSAIYYI
+443 LSAIYAI

>member
-1 MKKVVKFGGSSL
+1 MKKFFALLLSLSMVLSL
-13 ASAEQFKKVGD
+13 AACGSKGNSNDSQTDGETASDLHLGYDLNTGENHYGPYYDEWSDKTDEELFEEALKEDTTINVYATSSKMMKVE
-24 IIRADEGRRYV
+24 EGFEAAY
-35 VPSAPG
+35 PG
-41 KRNSADT
+41 
-48 KVTDM
+48 
-53 LYDCYRTAVAGR
+53 
-65 DFKKKLQNIKARY
+65 
-78 QEIIDGLNLS
+78 
-88 LDLSPEFEKIAEN
+88 LDLVVS
-101 FAAAAGEDYA
+101 D
-111 ASRGEYLNGIVMANY
+111 L
-126 LGYTYIDSAEVI
+126 
-138 CFDENGNFLA
+138 
-148 DKTDEVLSKAKIEH
+148 KTDEVLSKAKIEH
-162 DTGHITADVL
+162 DTGNITADVL

-187 QDILEPYF
+187 QDILEPYY

-203 DEENLKYGYPLYA
+203 DEGYLKYGYPLYA

-287 KVLEYTY
+287 KDLEYTY
-294 DASDFNFEVP
+294 DASSFDFEVP
-304 EKNAGVEYLWRFS
+304 ENNAGVEYLWRFS
-317 QAEMTFIGDGDELVL
+317 QAKMTFISDGDELVL

-339 DEPALCLASAGKIG
+339 EDPALCLASAGKIG

-359 YNIAW
+359 YDIAW

-374 LNLESLFIAKGTN
+374 LNLECLFIAKGTN

-393 LFVRYI
+393 LFIRYV

-405 QSEGMKPFKKEG
+405 KSEGMKPFKKEG

-432 KLSELGARAND
+432 QLTELGARAND
-443 LSAIYYI
+443 LSAIYDI
-450 YPDVQDM
+450 YLDVQEM
-457 WTYWLSKNPKMK
+457 WTYWLSQNLKMK